1 MKCAILENL
10 STTTKMLS
18 LPFLVLGN
26 PKTKSIEISSQ
37 GTLGTGRG
45 MYKPCGLSRDLACW
59 HVVQRATKR
68 STSSLIFGQKKWL
81 ASTSSVFLTP
91 KCPISPPPCA
101 SCSNNKRLELAGMHS
116 LLALNTKPSL
126 RTNLFHV
133 WPSLQFSNTSLKL
146 ASCAYC
152 PLIVCSPNFLKS
164 SWDNIVY
171 RLENASAITFSLP
184 FLCLI
189 T

>member
-26 PKTKSIEISSQ
+26 PKIKSIEISSQ

-68 STSSLIFGQKKWL
+68 STSHLIFGQKKWL
-81 ASTSSVFLTP
+81 ASMSSVFLTP
-91 KCPISPPPCA
+91 KCPISP
-101 SCSNNKRLELAGMHS
+101 L
-116 LLALNTKPSL
+116 
-126 RTNLFHV
+126 HV
-133 WPSLQFSNTSLKL
+133 LP
-146 ASCAYC
+146 
-152 PLIVCSPNFLKS
+152 V
-164 SWDNIVY
+164 
-171 RLENASAITFSLP
+171 AITNERS
-184 FLCLI
+184 
-189 T
+189 

>member
-26 PKTKSIEISSQ
+26 PKIKSIEISSQ
-37 GTLGTGRG
+37 GTLETGG
-45 MYKPCGLSRDLACW
+45 DMYKPCGLSRDLAFW

-68 STSSLIFGQKKWL
+68 STSRLIFGQKKWL
-81 ASTSSVFLTP
+81 ASMSSVFFTP

-101 SCSNNKRLELAGMHS
+101 SYSNNKRTEQAGMHS

-126 RTNLFHV
+126 RTNLVHI
-133 WPSLQFSNTSLKL
+133 WPSLQFSNTSLKS
-146 ASCAYC
+146 ASCLYC
-152 PLIVCSPNFLKS
+152 PSIVCSPKILKS

-171 RLENASAITFSLP
+171 HLDNASAITFSLP